1 VYLNPGEADAMC
13 IEFDL
18 TGISTTTAS
27 NSACETQSTDLALAD
42 YANKLKTDSITL
54 AYDEASM

>member
-1 VYLNPGEADAMC
+1 MWLNPGEDDAMC
-13 IEFDL
+13 VDFDL
-18 TGISTTTAS
+18 AGISTSTLAKS
-27 NSACETQSTDLALAD
+27 DCETQAGELSLTD